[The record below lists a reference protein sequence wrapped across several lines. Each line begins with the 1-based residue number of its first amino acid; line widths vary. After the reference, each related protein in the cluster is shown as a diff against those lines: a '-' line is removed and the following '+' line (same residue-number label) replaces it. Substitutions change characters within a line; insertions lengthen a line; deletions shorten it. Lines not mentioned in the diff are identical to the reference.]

1 MENELSLT
9 QFLARLGCPL
19 RIGYYWSAKSE
30 DNSRVI
36 FTIWSDQLN
45 GDLYELW
52 PSVDPLPDWT
62 RLPGAHE
69 WRRHIDVARGES
81 VEILGVLCHAV
92 DPAARRRERAYYD
105 ERSLLVMALEEKDG
119 ETFARVVGEVGV
131 DIARDA
137 RVRGQVTPQRSA
149 LNDIFDAVPEGA
161 EFPERRNAYGTE
173 FRRDPM
179 VGDYVLRRA
188 KGQCEYC
195 GKDGFLMPNGQKY
208 LEAHHLVALGNN
220 GPDTAGNVIALCP
233 EHHRESHFGVEAEA
247 LNARMLGIVQQLCDS
262 R

>member
-105 ERSLLVMALEEKDG
+105 ERSLLVLALEEKDG

-137 RVRGQVTPQRSA
+137 RVRGHVTPQRSA
-149 LNDIFDAVPEGA
+149 LMTSSMLSP
-161 EFPERRNAYGTE
+161 R
-173 FRRDPM
+173 
-179 VGDYVLRRA
+179 
-188 KGQCEYC
+188 
-195 GKDGFLMPNGQKY
+195 
-208 LEAHHLVALGNN
+208 
-220 GPDTAGNVIALCP
+220 
-233 EHHRESHFGVEAEA
+233 A
-247 LNARMLGIVQQLCDS
+247 LNFLSGVMHMELSFGETRWWAITCCEEQKDNASIVARMDF
-262 R
+262 